1 MLYFRFDGLGTTLGI
16 FLLKL
21 IKNQQENT
29 MGIFNRVNDVI
40 QSNIVAML
48 DKAEDPEK
56 LLNLMLTEMQDALN
70 ECRSTAAALLCEE
83 KVINRQIDTK
93 KTELAAW
100 QIKAERAVE
109 KGSDDLAK
117 SALLEKQRVN
127 ESIENKQTQLE
138 TLQESIA
145 KIKSDCERLQQKMA
159 MAKTKQAQLMQ
170 RHNVAIARGR
180 ISTQLQSDKVAHALS
195 RFEQIEQRVEGIEAQ
210 VEAYELTDTA
220 SSTSAQIESLVK
232 NEKIDAE
239 LDRLKANLNTNL
251 KHTA

>member
-1 MLYFRFDGLGTTLGI
+1 MFYFCFDGLGTTLGI

-56 LLNLMLTEMQDALN
+56 LLNLMLSEMQDALN

-138 TLQESIA
+138 TLHSMICLVMVEP
-145 KIKSDCERLQQKMA
+145 KEREQM
-159 MAKTKQAQLMQ
+159 
-170 RHNVAIARGR
+170 RH
-180 ISTQLQSDKVAHALS
+180 
-195 RFEQIEQRVEGIEAQ
+195 
-210 VEAYELTDTA
+210 
-220 SSTSAQIESLVK
+220 
-232 NEKIDAE
+232 
-239 LDRLKANLNTNL
+239 
-251 KHTA
+251 